1 MFQTI
6 CIKPNPHS
14 FPTDVGFIAEN
25 LLYYKQVII
34 IAGTETL
41 PILLN
46 NCDIEVLQELLSS
59 KALRLC
65 FRENLLGVMTKT
77 TPQGLSINDVSALS
91 SDRLKVDQLLFDG
104 LFQATGRRGH
114 SKRVAQKLLPLV
126 EPISYEDNI
135 CDMVRSDL
143 TEQTYTK
150 AAIIDTIKFYNPNIE
165 ISPNELHYNWRKV
178 ADGYIFETNLN
189 YPEINKQI
197 PNNPDQQIINPTSLI
212 LNILETRGD
221 MHLASSL
228 NSEIATTGLN
238 TSLMKI
244 KFKDIYEK
252 TTRNLDNIFQFN
264 DFALENGY
272 AIREAINSGDKTFRD
287 FMEILEKADKFK
299 QWLENMGDDKN
310 IIKEYHHAVTKQ
322 TWVDKLPSKA
332 ARWSFFTGAGLA
344 LDIAFAGGL
353 GTAIGTGLSIG
364 DAFLLDKLLKGWR
377 PSTFVETELKRFV
390 KK

>member
-1 MFQTI
+1 M
-6 CIKPNPHS
+6 
-14 FPTDVGFIAEN
+14 
-25 LLYYKQVII
+25 
-34 IAGTETL
+34 
-41 PILLN
+41 
-46 NCDIEVLQELLSS
+46 SS
-59 KALRLC
+59 
-65 FRENLLGVMTKT
+65 
-77 TPQGLSINDVSALS
+77 IS
-91 SDRLKVDQLLFDG
+91 SDRLKVDQMLFDG

-126 EPISYEDNI
+126 EPISYEENI

-143 TEQTYTK
+143 TEQSYTK
-150 AAIIDTIKFYNPNIE
+150 SVIIDTIKFYNPNIQ
-165 ISPNELHYNWRKV
+165 ISPNELHYEWKKA
-178 ADGYIFETNLN
+178 ADGFIFETNLN
-189 YPEINKQI
+189 YAEINKQI

-252 TTRNLDNIFQFN
+252 TTKNLDNIFQFN
-264 DFALENGY
+264 DFALEDGF
-272 AIREAINSGDKTFRD
+272 AIREAINSGDKSFKE

-299 QWLENMGDDKN
+299 EWLEKMGDDKN
-310 IIKEYHHAVTKQ
+310 IIKEYHRAVTKQ

-332 ARWSFFTGAGLA
+332 TRWSFFTGAGLA

-364 DAFLLDKLLKGWR
+364 DAFLLDKLLKGWK
-377 PSTFVETELKRFV
+377 PNAFVETELKKFI

>member
-25 LLYYKQVII
+25 LLYYKQVIL

-46 NCDIEVLQELLSS
+46 NCDIDVLQELLSS
-59 KALRLC
+59 KALRIC

-91 SDRLKVDQLLFDG
+91 SDRLKVDQMLFDG

-114 SKRVAQKLLPLV
+114 SKRMAQKLLPLV
-126 EPISYEDNI
+126 EPISYEENI

-143 TEQTYTK
+143 TEQSYTK
-150 AAIIDTIKFYNPNIE
+150 STIIDTIKFYNPNIE
-165 ISPNELHYNWRKV
+165 ISPNQLHYKWKKA
-178 ADGYIFETNLN
+178 ADGFIFETNLN
-189 YPEINKQI
+189 YAEINKQI
-197 PNNPDQQIINPTSLI
+197 PNNPDQQLINPTSLI

-244 KFKDIYEK
+244 KFKDIYER
-252 TTRNLDNIFQFN
+252 TTNNLDNIFQFN
-264 DFALENGY
+264 DFALEDGF
-272 AIREAINSGDKTFRD
+272 AIREAINSGDKSFKE
-287 FMEILEKADKFK
+287 FMQILEKADKFK
-299 QWLENMGDDKN
+299 EWLENMGDDKN
-310 IIKEYHHAVTKQ
+310 IIKEYHRAVTKQ

-332 ARWSFFTGAGLA
+332 VRWSFFTGAGLA
-344 LDIAFAGGL
+344 LDFAFAGGL
-353 GTAIGTGLSIG
+353 GTAIGTGLSVG

-377 PSTFVETELKRFV
+377 PNAFVETELKSFIQ
-390 KK
+390 K

>member
-25 LLYYKQVII
+25 LLFYKQVIL
-34 IAGTETL
+34 IAGAETL
-41 PILLN
+41 PILLS

-59 KALRLC
+59 KALRIC
-65 FRENLLGVMTKT
+65 FRENLLGVMTKI
-77 TPQGLSINDVSALS
+77 TPQGLTINDVSAIS
-91 SDRLKVDQLLFDG
+91 SDNLKVDQLLFDG

-114 SKRVAQKLLPLV
+114 SKRLTQKLLPLV

-143 TEQTYTK
+143 TEQSYTK
-150 AAIIDTIKFYNPNIE
+150 SAIIDTIKFYNPNID
-165 ISPNELHYNWRKV
+165 ILPNELQYEWKKA
-178 ADGYIFETNLN
+178 ADGFIFQTNLN
-189 YPEINKQI
+189 YAEINKLI
-197 PNNPDQQIINPTSLI
+197 PKNPDQKIFNPTSLI

-238 TSLMKI
+238 TALMKI
-244 KFKDIYEK
+244 KFKNIYEK

-264 DFALENGY
+264 DFALEDGF
-272 AIREAINSGDKTFRD
+272 AIREAINSGDKSFKD

-299 QWLENMGDDKN
+299 EWLEKMGDDKN
-310 IIKEYHHAVTKQ
+310 IIKEYHRAVTKQ

-344 LDIAFAGGL
+344 LDVAFAGGL

-364 DAFLLDKLLKGWR
+364 DTFLLDKLLKGWK
-377 PSTFVETELKRFV
+377 PSAFVETELKKFV